1 MVVVEG
7 PCLEGDEKTA
17 AVVWPAAAAAAV
29 VVAASP
35 VGHSTA
41 PKLHVSAP
49 H

>member
-17 AVVWPAAAAAAV
+17 VVWPAAAAAV

-41 PKLHVSAP
+41 PKLRVSAP

>member
-1 MVVVEG
+1 MVAGPRVEGGEKTVVVW
-7 PCLEGDEKTA
+7 
-17 AVVWPAAAAAAV
+17 VFAAV

-41 PKLHVSAP
+41 PKLRVSAP